1 MLILLDCCDTGLT
14 AAAKLANCCHRVN
27 PANHIIPLDSAYPGR
42 WQGLRS
48 KPVQVAVQG
57 NLALL
62 QAPVTVAIVGSRA
75 ASAASMQMAHSFAQQ
90 AAAAGMV
97 VVSGGALGIDG
108 AAHRGALARTVV
120 VMGSGILHWYPTRHV
135 DLFAAVV
142 AAGGS
147 LLSTFAD
154 DAQPMRSHF
163 VARNRFI
170 AALADV
176 VVVVE
181 AQPRSGSLSTAH
193 YGRTL
198 GRHVVAVPG
207 SPGCDVLLGTG
218 QAHLC
223 ETFADITAA
232 LRGEFRSASAPA
244 LSDEHCERLVA
255 ALDSEPLDHDTLALR
270 AGLTIAQTLRALC
283 KLDGTPHVVK
293 LPGQR
298 FARPTTFCSAT

>member
-1 MLILLDCCDTGLT
+1 MQ
-14 AAAKLANCCHRVN
+14 R
-27 PANHIIPLDSAYPGR
+27 PNHIIPLDSAYPGR

-48 KPVQVAVQG
+48 KPVHVAVQG
-57 NLALL
+57 NLGLL
-62 QAPVTVAIVGSRA
+62 QAPTTVAIVGSRA
-75 ASAASMQMAHSFAQQ
+75 ATAGSMQLAASFAQQ

-120 VMGSGILHWYPTRHV
+120 VLGSGISHWYPTRHV
-135 DLFAAVV
+135 DLFNAVV
-142 AAGGS
+142 TAGGA
-147 LLSTFAD
+147 LVSTFAD
-154 DAQPMRSHF
+154 DALPVRSHF

-181 AQPRSGSLSTAH
+181 AQPRSGSLSTAQF
-193 YGRTL
+193 GRNL
-198 GRHVVAVPG
+198 GRQVLAVPG

-223 ETFADITAA
+223 ETFADIAAA
-232 LRGEFRSASAPA
+232 LRGEFRVSAATA
-244 LSDEHCERLVA
+244 LPDPDCERLVA
-255 ALDSEPLDHDTLALR
+255 ALDSEPLDEDALAQR
-270 AGLTIAQTLRALC
+270 AGLTIQQTLRALC

-298 FARPTTFCSAT
+298 FARPTTFCSATEH